1 MKLIIH
7 LIVFSLLVSTTFAH
21 LPCFIWPGR
30 NCVNAELKVKC
41 EEKIRFLSDKISFFS
56 TIKSPMIPFLG
67 FGRLTGLAATLLV
80 EKTNWFF
87 TSGLFGQVCNKF
99 DDGAEHTIEEL
110 DYIEFGETRLKIND
124 VMEDLERF
132 KSSLS
137 QQEQEVN
144 AKVEAELAQIKA
156 ELAQTEAKLAQTE
169 AKLVQFE
176 AKLSQFEA
184 KFEAQFAQIQTPS
197 DKPHMVKTPE
207 FLENS
212 QFTKFSVQSDGE
224 KSLETQPKIILK
236 SSQSDPRVIRLQKR
250 PIRRQRLL
258 ARFGPQPN
266 MEQFRE
272 MRIGR
277 LSRSVPRKSSKI
289 FPKPPQFPRKKP
301 LPRLLKGKTSDQ
313 GIHNI
318 RGVELFVENDQVAP
332 EPEFLPLHLNN
343 DNVMNV

>member
-1 MKLIIH
+1 
-7 LIVFSLLVSTTFAH
+7 
-21 LPCFIWPGR
+21 
-30 NCVNAELKVKC
+30 
-41 EEKIRFLSDKISFFS
+41 
-56 TIKSPMIPFLG
+56 MIPFLG
-67 FGRLTGLAATLLV
+67 FGKLTGLAATLLV

-137 QQEQEVN
+137 QQEQVVN
-144 AKVEAELAQIKA
+144 AKVEAN
-156 ELAQTEAKLAQTE
+156 LAQTEAKLAQTE

-176 AKLSQFEA
+176 AKLAQTEAKLVQIVTKFEA
-184 KFEAQFAQIQTPS
+184 KLAQFEAQFAQIQTPS
-197 DKPHMVKTPE
+197 DKPHMVKTP
-207 FLENS
+207 ENS